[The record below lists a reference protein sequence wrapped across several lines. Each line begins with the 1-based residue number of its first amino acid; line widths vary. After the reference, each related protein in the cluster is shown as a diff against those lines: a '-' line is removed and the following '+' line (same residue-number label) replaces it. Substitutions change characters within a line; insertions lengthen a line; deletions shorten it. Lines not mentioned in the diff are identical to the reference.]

1 MAVSYKKLWKLL
13 IDRNLKKKDLEEMAG
28 ISHYTMNK
36 LTRDNNVTVDVLEKV
51 CRALGCSLDE
61 IMEFVDKEI

>member
-61 IMEFVDKEI
+61 IMEFVDKEM